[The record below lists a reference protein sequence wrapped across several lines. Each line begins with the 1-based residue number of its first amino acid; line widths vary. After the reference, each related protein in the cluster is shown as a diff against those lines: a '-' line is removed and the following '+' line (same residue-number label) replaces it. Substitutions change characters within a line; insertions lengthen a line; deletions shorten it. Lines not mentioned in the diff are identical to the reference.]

1 MLAKLGAYV
10 IAFVVL
16 AGIELPFFP
25 VTMALTMALKKA
37 KWLAPFVASLLDG
50 IKICCGVLIAAWLIY
65 KIGQTSSWLM
75 FIIPGCLM
83 VQNNLMRINRVRAG
97 RSNVK
102 RMLEQVGES
111 ESYDQRYDLWVER
124 GHFFGDVVGWI
135 VGTTLVLRS
144 ASFF

>member
-1 MLAKLGAYV
+1 MFAKLGAYV

-25 VTMALTMALKKA
+25 ITMALTMALKKV
-37 KWLAPFVASLLDG
+37 KWLALFVASFLDA
-50 IKICCGVLIAAWLIY
+50 IKICCGVLFAAWLIH

-75 FIIPGCLM
+75 FLIPGYLM

-102 RMLEQVGES
+102 RILERGGEP
-111 ESYDQRYDLWVER
+111 ESYDQRHDLWMER
-124 GHFFGDVVGWI
+124 GHLLGDVVGWL
-135 VGTTLVLRS
+135 VGTNIVLRS